1 MSNKENNVVDMQGAA
16 TKAAQQV
23 TNEKP
28 YTLRRLNDE
37 DMWPV
42 LDIIGKVFPDDVSKL
57 IAATMLDVS
66 EGSTTDKDKLNKAVS
81 KVGADVLVKL
91 VVAVLKNMKLVK
103 DDVYTLLSGV
113 SGIPVEDMKKMPFG
127 TTPMMIWD
135 IVKNES
141 NADFFTAVSK
151 LL

>member
-1 MSNKENNVVDMQGAA
+1 MSNKENNVVDMPEAA
-16 TKAAQQV
+16 NKAVQKAA
-23 TNEKP
+23 NEKP
-28 YTLRRLNDE
+28 YTLSRLNDE

-57 IAATMLDVS
+57 IAATMLDVA
-66 EGSTTDKDKLNKAVS
+66 EGDITDKDRLNKAVS

-103 DDVYTLLSGV
+103 DDVYTLLSSV
-113 SGIPVEDMKKMPFG
+113 SGIPVDDIKKMPFG

-135 IVKNES
+135 VVKNES

>member
-1 MSNKENNVVDMQGAA
+1 MSNKENNVVDMREAA
-16 TKAAQQV
+16 NKATQKA
-23 TNEKP
+23 TDEKP

-57 IAATMLDVS
+57 IAATMLDVA
-66 EGSTTDKDKLNKAVS
+66 EGDTTDKDKMNKAVS

-103 DDVYTLLSGV
+103 DDVYTLLSSV
-113 SGIPVEDMKKMPFG
+113 SGIPAKDIKKMPFG

-135 IVKNES
+135 VVKNES